1 MNTIPRS
8 NIDELSFEIRGTL
21 RLIVPQAA
29 QAWGAIYKTLYET
42 CLLDFVNCLEM
53 VQNQNQDDFPYFRCV
68 FERFLSFDRCS
79 SYTTGNYGHYDKL
92 GEITFLPLLI
102 A

>member
-1 MNTIPRS
+1 MNTILRL

-42 CLLDFVNCLEM
+42 CLIDFVNCLEM
-53 VQNQNQDDFPYFRCV
+53 AQNKGV
-68 FERFLSFDRCS
+68 
-79 SYTTGNYGHYDKL
+79 KM
-92 GEITFLPLLI
+92 TFLI
-102 A
+102 FVVFSSGF